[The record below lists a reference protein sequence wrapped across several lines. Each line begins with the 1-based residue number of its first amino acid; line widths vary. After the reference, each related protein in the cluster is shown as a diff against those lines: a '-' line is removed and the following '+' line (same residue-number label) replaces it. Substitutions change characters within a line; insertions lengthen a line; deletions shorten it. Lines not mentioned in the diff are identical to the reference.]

1 MPDYVAMT
9 SNIAGQQPPAVGGTP
24 EAQRLGVHVGTPGDA
39 GDTNTGVAPGDA
51 HTAKA
56 SVEIPADTAPGGTDS
71 GTGGAPGNASPPPT
85 TRKWTPLVTVCLGA
99 FMLLVDVSI
108 VNVALPKMTEDLHS
122 SFTSLQWVVDMYAL
136 VLASLLMIAGSLGD
150 RFGHR
155 RLYIGG
161 LVLFALASL
170 ACGLAPNVAVLIT
183 ARGVQGVGAA
193 GMFTATTALLSAAY
207 QGRDRGTAFGVW
219 GAVNGGA
226 AALGPI
232 LGGLLTEQFGWRSI
246 FLVNLPVAAVA
257 VYMSRR
263 VLGDSPHRGQRK
275 IDVPGAVAF
284 TASAASVTYA
294 LIQSNTD
301 GWSSATVLG
310 LFAFAAVALIAFVI
324 IELRTKDPLL
334 DLSLLRNPSFA
345 SLMAAGM
352 LLSAGAFAHLTYTS
366 IWLQSFLGMSPIK
379 AGLAVSP
386 LALTSF
392 MVAGFG
398 GKHLSKLAP
407 QWPIGIGLAFIG
419 GGTLTLMIVHGG
431 SSWPALVPGLLIA
444 GVGVGMCTPVLTSAT
459 MSTVPHQRAGM
470 AGGALNTFRQLGY
483 ALGIAILGTVFAHET
498 GGATSQSGST
508 AGSAATSGLSGGGS
522 GSGSAAAS
530 ATAAAD
536 AARNA
541 VATGLDHVFAVA
553 GGTALAGA
561 VVVLLFVRRSANKAW

>member
-1 MPDYVAMT
+1 MPDHGAMT
-9 SNIAGQQPPAVGGTP
+9 SNIADQQPPAAGGTP
-24 EAQRLGVHVGTPGDA
+24 GTRRPGAQAGTPSDA
-39 GDTNTGVAPGDA
+39 ADPNAGVAPGDA
-51 HTAKA
+51 LATRD
-56 SVEIPADTAPGGTDS
+56 STEIPADAAPGGRRPD
-71 GTGGAPGNASPPPT
+71 TGGAPGDASPPT
-85 TRKWTPLVTVCLGA
+85 TTHKWVPLVTVCLGA

-183 ARGVQGVGAA
+183 ARGVQGIGAA

-232 LGGLLTEQFGWRSI
+232 LGGLLTEQFGWRAI

-257 VYMSRR
+257 VFMSLR

-284 TASAASVTYA
+284 TGSAAAVTYA

-301 GWSSATVLG
+301 GWTSATVLG
-310 LFAFAAVALIAFVI
+310 LFAFAAVALIAFIV

-345 SLMAAGM
+345 GLMLAGM

-366 IWLQSFLGMSPIK
+366 IWLQSFLGLSPIK

-386 LALTSF
+386 LALTAF
-392 MVAGFG
+392 VVAGFG
-398 GKHLSKLAP
+398 GKHLGKLAP
-407 QWPIGIGLAFIG
+407 QWPIGIGLALIG
-419 GGTLTLMIVHGG
+419 AGTLTLMIVHGS

-444 GVGVGMCTPVLTSAT
+444 GVGVGMCTPVLNSAT

-483 ALGIAILGTVFAHET
+483 ALGIAVLGTVFAHQSSHT
-498 GGATSQSGST
+498 ATATSTST
-508 AGSAATSGLSGGGS
+508 GPTTPTISSLSTTS
-522 GSGSAAAS
+522 
-530 ATAAAD
+530 TAAAN
-536 AARNA
+536 AARDA
-541 VATGLDHVFAVA
+541 VATSLDHVFAAA
-553 GGTALAGA
+553 GGTALAAA

>member
-9 SNIAGQQPPAVGGTP
+9 SNIADQQPPAVGGTP
-24 EAQRLGVHVGTPGDA
+24 EAQGAHAGKPGDA
-39 GDTNTGVAPGDA
+39 GDTNAAVASGDA
-51 HTAKA
+51 HAAKA
-56 SVEIPADTAPGGTDS
+56 SAGTPADAAPGGRGS
-71 GTGGAPGNASPPPT
+71 GGAPGNASPPT

-275 IDVPGAVAF
+275 IDIPGAVAF

-310 LFAFAAVALIAFVI
+310 LFAFAAVALIAFII
-324 IELRTKDPLL
+324 IELRTEDPLL

-392 MVAGFG
+392 VVAGFG
-398 GKHLSKLAP
+398 GKHLGKLAP

-444 GVGVGMCTPVLTSAT
+444 GVGVGMCTPVLTSAA

-483 ALGIAILGTVFAHET
+483 ALGIAVLGTVFAHQT
-498 GGATSQSGST
+498 GGATSE
-508 AGSAATSGLSGGGS
+508 GGS

-530 ATAAAD
+530 ATAGTGTGSSATSAAAE

>member
-1 MPDYVAMT
+1 MPDHGAMT
-9 SNIAGQQPPAVGGTP
+9 SNIADQQPPAAGGTP
-24 EAQRLGVHVGTPGDA
+24 GTRRPGAQAGTPSDA
-39 GDTNTGVAPGDA
+39 ADPNAGVAPGDA
-51 HTAKA
+51 LATRD
-56 SVEIPADTAPGGTDS
+56 STGIPADAAPGGRRPD
-71 GTGGAPGNASPPPT
+71 TGGAPGDASPPT
-85 TRKWTPLVTVCLGA
+85 TTHKWVPLVTVCLGA

-183 ARGVQGVGAA
+183 ARGVQGIGAA

-232 LGGLLTEQFGWRSI
+232 LGGLLTEQFGWRAI

-257 VYMSRR
+257 VFMSLR

-284 TASAASVTYA
+284 TGSAAAVTYA

-301 GWSSATVLG
+301 GWTSATVLG
-310 LFAFAAVALIAFVI
+310 LFAFAAVALIAFIV

-345 SLMAAGM
+345 GLMLAGM

-366 IWLQSFLGMSPIK
+366 IWLQSFLGLSPIK

-386 LALTSF
+386 LALTAF
-392 MVAGFG
+392 VVAGFG
-398 GKHLSKLAP
+398 GKHLGKLAP
-407 QWPIGIGLAFIG
+407 QWPIGIGLALIG
-419 GGTLTLMIVHGG
+419 AGTLTLTIVNGS

-483 ALGIAILGTVFAHET
+483 ALGIAVLGTVFAHQSSHT
-498 GGATSQSGST
+498 ATATSTST
-508 AGSAATSGLSGGGS
+508 GPTTPTISSLSTTS
-522 GSGSAAAS
+522 
-530 ATAAAD
+530 TAAAN
-536 AARNA
+536 AARDA
-541 VATGLDHVFAVA
+541 VATSLDHVFAAA
-553 GGTALAGA
+553 GGTALAAA

>member
-1 MPDYVAMT
+1 MTEHVGMT
-9 SNIAGQQPPAVGGTP
+9 SDIADQPPTAAAHGGSSLPT
-24 EAQRLGVHVGTPGDA
+24 
-39 GDTNTGVAPGDA
+39 
-51 HTAKA
+51 
-56 SVEIPADTAPGGTDS
+56 
-71 GTGGAPGNASPPPT
+71 PPPQTPQTPQT
-85 TRKWTPLVTVCLGA
+85 TDRKWLPLVTVCLGA

-108 VNVALPKMTEDLHS
+108 VNVALPKMTEELHS

-161 LVLFALASL
+161 LTLFALASL

-183 ARGVQGVGAA
+183 ARAVQGVGAA

-257 VYMSRR
+257 VFMATR
-263 VLGDSPHRGQRK
+263 VLVDSPHRGRRR

-284 TASAASVTYA
+284 TACAAAITYA

-301 GWSSATVLG
+301 GWSSAAVLG
-310 LFAFAAVALIAFVI
+310 LFGFAAVALIAFIV
-324 IELRTKDPLL
+324 IELRTPDPVL
-334 DLSLLRNPSFA
+334 DLALLRSPSFA
-345 SLMAAGM
+345 GLMTAGL

-366 IWLQSFLGMSPIK
+366 IWLQSILGLSPIK

-386 LALTSF
+386 LALTAF
-392 MVAGFG
+392 VVAGFG
-398 GKHLSKLAP
+398 GKHLGKLAP
-407 QWPIGIGLAFIG
+407 QWPIGLGLALIG
-419 GGTLTLMIVHGG
+419 GGTLLLMIVHGG
-431 SSWPALVPGLLIA
+431 SSWPALVPGLLVSGI
-444 GVGVGMCTPVLTSAT
+444 GVGMSTPVLASAA
-459 MSTVPHQRAGM
+459 MSAVPHQRAGM

-483 ALGIAILGTVFAHET
+483 ALGIAILGTVFASKA
-498 GGATSQSGST
+498 GGVNAT
-508 AGSAATSGLSGGGS
+508 AG
-522 GSGSAAAS
+522 
-530 ATAAAD
+530 
-536 AARNA
+536 AARDA
-541 VATGLDHVFAVA
+541 VATSLDQVFAVA
-553 GGTALAGA
+553 GGITLVAA
-561 VVVLLFVRRSANKAW
+561 VVVLLVVRRSDQKAW

>member
-1 MPDYVAMT
+1 MT
-9 SNIAGQQPPAVGGTP
+9 SNIADQPPTAVGGTP
-24 EAQRLGVHVGTPGDA
+24 EARRAGAGSGTPGDA
-39 GDTNTGVAPGDA
+39 VDPNSGAAPGDA
-51 HTAKA
+51 LAMDSAAGT
-56 SVEIPADTAPGGTDS
+56 PADATPGARDS
-71 GTGGAPGNASPPPT
+71 HTGGAPGDASPPT
-85 TRKWTPLVTVCLGA
+85 TPRKWTPLVTVCLGA

-108 VNVALPKMTEDLHS
+108 VNVALPKMTEELHS

-161 LVLFALASL
+161 LILFALASL

-257 VYMSRR
+257 VFMARS

-275 IDVPGAVAF
+275 IDIPGAVAF
-284 TASAASVTYA
+284 TASAAAVTYA

-301 GWSSATVLG
+301 GWNSATVLG
-310 LFAFAAVALIAFVI
+310 LFAFAAVALISFVI
-324 IELRTKDPLL
+324 IELRTEAPLL

-345 SLMAAGM
+345 GLMMAGL
-352 LLSAGAFAHLTYTS
+352 LLSAGAFSHLTYTS
-366 IWLQSFLGMSPIK
+366 IWLQSILGLSPIQ

-386 LALTSF
+386 LALTAF
-392 MVAGFG
+392 VVAGFG
-398 GKHLSKLAP
+398 GRHLGKLAP
-407 QWPIGIGLAFIG
+407 QWPIGLGLAFIG

-444 GVGVGMCTPVLTSAT
+444 GVGVGMCTPVLTSAA
-459 MSTVPHQRAGM
+459 MSAVPHQRAGM

-483 ALGIAILGTVFAHET
+483 ALGIAVLGTVFAHQ
-498 GGATSQSGST
+498 TS
-508 AGSAATSGLSGGGS
+508 SAS
-522 GSGSAAAS
+522 GSGGSAGAGSSTTGGSSGSGGAVVS
-530 ATAAAD
+530 ATAGTGNSAVD
-536 AARNA
+536 AARDA
-541 VATGLDHVFAVA
+541 VATSLDHVFAVA
-553 GGTALAGA
+553 GGTALAAA
-561 VVVLLFVRRSANKAW
+561 VVVLLLVRRSTNKAW

>member
-1 MPDYVAMT
+1 MPDHGAMT
-9 SNIAGQQPPAVGGTP
+9 SNIADQQPPAAGGTP
-24 EAQRLGVHVGTPGDA
+24 GTRRSGAQAGTPSDA
-39 GDTNTGVAPGDA
+39 ADPNAGVAPGDA
-51 HTAKA
+51 LATQDSA
-56 SVEIPADTAPGGTDS
+56 EIPADAVPGGRRPD
-71 GTGGAPGNASPPPT
+71 TGGAPGDASPPT
-85 TRKWTPLVTVCLGA
+85 TTHKWVPLVTVCLGA

-183 ARGVQGVGAA
+183 ARGVQGIGAA

-232 LGGLLTEQFGWRSI
+232 LGGLLTEQFGWRAI

-257 VYMSRR
+257 VFMSLR

-275 IDVPGAVAF
+275 IDLPGAVAF
-284 TASAASVTYA
+284 TGSAAAVTYA

-301 GWSSATVLG
+301 GWTSATVLG
-310 LFAFAAVALIAFVI
+310 LFAFAAVALIAFIV

-345 SLMAAGM
+345 GLMLAGM

-366 IWLQSFLGMSPIK
+366 IWLQSFLGLSPIK

-386 LALTSF
+386 LALTAF
-392 MVAGFG
+392 VVAGFG
-398 GKHLSKLAP
+398 GKHLGKLAP
-407 QWPIGIGLAFIG
+407 QWPIGIGLALIG
-419 GGTLTLMIVHGG
+419 AGTLTLTIVNGS

-483 ALGIAILGTVFAHET
+483 ALGIAILGTVFAHQSSHT
-498 GGATSQSGST
+498 ATATSTST
-508 AGSAATSGLSGGGS
+508 GPTTPTITSLSTTS
-522 GSGSAAAS
+522 
-530 ATAAAD
+530 TAAAN
-536 AARNA
+536 AARDA
-541 VATGLDHVFAVA
+541 VATSLDHVFAAA
-553 GGTALAGA
+553 GGTALAAA

>member
-1 MPDYVAMT
+1 MAEHGGMT
-9 SNIAGQQPPAVGGTP
+9 SNIADQQPTS
-24 EAQRLGVHVGTPGDA
+24 T
-39 GDTNTGVAPGDA
+39 A
-51 HTAKA
+51 H
-56 SVEIPADTAPGGTDS
+56 DG
-71 GTGGAPGNASPPPT
+71 SPPTPPLT
-85 TRKWTPLVTVCLGA
+85 PQAPHATDRKWLPLFTVCLGA

-108 VNVALPKMTEDLHS
+108 VNVALPKMTEELHS

-161 LVLFALASL
+161 LILFALASL

-257 VYMSRR
+257 VFMATR
-263 VLGDSPHRGQRK
+263 VLVDSPHRGQRR

-284 TASAASVTYA
+284 TACAAAITYA

-310 LFAFAAVALIAFVI
+310 LFGFAAVALIAFIV
-324 IELRTKDPLL
+324 IELRTQDPVL
-334 DLSLLRNPSFA
+334 DLALLRSPSFA
-345 SLMAAGM
+345 GLMAAGL

-366 IWLQSFLGMSPIK
+366 IWLQSILGLSPIK

-386 LALTSF
+386 LALTAF
-392 MVAGFG
+392 VVAGFG
-398 GKHLSKLAP
+398 GKHLGKLAP
-407 QWPIGIGLAFIG
+407 RWPIGLGLALIG
-419 GGTLTLMIVHGG
+419 GGTLLLMIVHGG
-431 SSWPALVPGLLIA
+431 SSWPALVPGLLIS
-444 GVGVGMCTPVLTSAT
+444 GIGVGMSTPVLASAA
-459 MSTVPHQRAGM
+459 MSAVPHQRAGM

-483 ALGIAILGTVFAHET
+483 ALGIAVLGAVFANQ
-498 GGATSQSGST
+498 A
-508 AGSAATSGLSGGGS
+508 SGG
-522 GSGSAAAS
+522 
-530 ATAAAD
+530 TAAARD
-536 AARNA
+536 A
-541 VATGLDHVFAVA
+541 VATSLDHVFAVA
-553 GGTALAGA
+553 GAMTLVAA
-561 VVVLLFVRRSANKAW
+561 VVVLLVVRRSE